1 MANSDD
7 IRLIDANRLEKEAYE
22 RFGLESIKFITL
34 IQEQADITALPLKR
48 ANDRPFFI
56 GYLTVIDFSVKSVYL
71 SRI

>member
-34 IQEQADITALPLKR
+34 IQEQPDITALPLKK
-48 ANDRPFFI
+48 
-56 GYLTVIDFSVKSVYL
+56 GE
-71 SRI
+71 

>member
-34 IQEQADITALPLKR
+34 IQEQPTADALPLKK
-48 ANDRPFFI
+48 
-56 GYLTVIDFSVKSVYL
+56 GE
-71 SRI
+71 